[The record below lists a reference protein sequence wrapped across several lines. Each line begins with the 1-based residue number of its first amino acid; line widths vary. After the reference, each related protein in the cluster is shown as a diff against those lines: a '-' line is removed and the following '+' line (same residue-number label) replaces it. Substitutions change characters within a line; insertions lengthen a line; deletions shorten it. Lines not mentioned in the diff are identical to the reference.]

1 MVSSAG
7 CRIEGLKKERGRGRE
22 GGRERGSFEMLLSGV
37 EIKIK
42 SIIKEL

>member
-7 CRIEGLKKERGRGRE
+7 CRIEGLKKERGR
-22 GGRERGSFEMLLSGV
+22 ERDSFEMLQSGV